1 VSLRRHATGFTLLE
15 AIVAMVLMATSLLA
29 LYGWL
34 STSTISLNRAQAQTH
49 AVEDARS
56 ALAVVE
62 TINPM
67 SEPQGERELPP
78 LLVRWQSTPVAQ
90 RRPGLS
96 RIGMT
101 TQFDFI
107 LYQVDVEVLRDGER
121 VRDFSFRKA
130 GWEVVRAIN
139 PDDF

>member
-1 VSLRRHATGFTLLE
+1 MNLRRGAAGFTLLE
-15 AIVAMVLMATSLLA
+15 AIVAMVVMATSLLA

-34 STSTISLNRAQAQTH
+34 SSSTIGLNRAQAQTR
-49 AVEDARS
+49 AVGDARS
-56 ALAVVE
+56 ALALVE

-67 SEPQGERELPP
+67 SEPTGERELPP
-78 LLVRWQSTPVAQ
+78 LRVRWRSTPVAE

-107 LYQVDVEVLRDGER
+107 LYQVEVEVLRDGEP

-130 GWEVVRAIN
+130 GWEVVR
-139 PDDF
+139 PVSVDDF

>member
-1 VSLRRHATGFTLLE
+1 MSARRGAAGFTLLE
-15 AIVAMVLMATSLLA
+15 AIVAMVVMATSLLA

-34 STSTISLNRAQAQTH
+34 SSSTIALNRAQAQTR

-67 SEPQGERELPP
+67 REPSGERALPP
-78 LLVRWQSTPVAQ
+78 LVVRWQSRPVAE

-96 RIGMT
+96 RVGMT

-107 LYQVDVEVLRDGER
+107 LYQVDVEVLRDGDR

-130 GWEVVRAIN
+130 GWEVVRPIDL
-139 PDDF
+139 DDF

>member
-1 VSLRRHATGFTLLE
+1 MRRRVSGFTLLE
-15 AIVAMVLMATSLLA
+15 AIVAMVVMATSLLA

-34 STSTISLNRAQAQTH
+34 SSNTIALNRAQAQTR
-49 AVEDARS
+49 ALEDARS

-67 SEPQGERELPP
+67 SEPSGERELPP
-78 LLVRWQSTPVAQ
+78 LRVRWQSKPLAD

-101 TQFDFI
+101 NQFDFI
-107 LYQVDVEVLRDGER
+107 LYDVEVEVLRGGER
-121 VRDFSFRKA
+121 VREFSFRKA
-130 GWEVVRAIN
+130 GWEVVRAIDL
-139 PDDF
+139 DDQ